1 MDWARAIEINQ
12 TALIR
17 IVAALIAM
25 IELAAQ
31 GTVARLPQPLYR
43 KALSLLRPAESAV
56 RRLIVIAARGVLVKP
71 HAVRPMPEGLALA
84 RVGGAAPRASFQLFD
99 SRKRF
104 GSMRPRSAGPK
115 PVPRVFVFGSS
126 PIAPLFQPR
135 ESDRAEPETDDGMVG
150 AERLNRRLAAI
161 KMALENLPRQV
172 KRLARWQARRDR
184 MPSPRFRSPLRPGLP
199 PGHRRE
205 PRDEVDR
212 VLIECHGLA
221 RDALNENTS

>member
-12 TALIR
+12 AALTR

-25 IELAAQ
+25 VGLAAE
-31 GTVARLPQPLYR
+31 GAMARLPQRVYR
-43 KALSLLRPAESAV
+43 KALRVLRPAESAV
-56 RRLIVIAARGVLVKP
+56 RRLIVIAARGVEVLP
-71 HAVRPMPEGLALA
+71 HAVRPMPKGLALA

-104 GSMRPRSAGPK
+104 GSARRSPGLKAG
-115 PVPRVFVFGSS
+115 PRVFVFGSS

-135 ESDRAEPETDDGMVG
+135 EWDRAEPKIDDGMVG
-150 AERLNRRLAAI
+150 AARLNRRLAAI

-172 KRLARWQARRDR
+172 KRLKRWQARRDR
-184 MPSPRFRSPLRPGLP
+184 MRSPKFRSPLRPGLP

-205 PRDEVDR
+205 PGHEVDA
-212 VLIECHGLA
+212 VLRECHALA
-221 RDALNENTS
+221 GDALREDSS

>member
-12 TALIR
+12 TALTR

-43 KALSLLRPAESAV
+43 KALSILRPAESAV
-56 RRLIVIAARGVLVKP
+56 RRLIVIAARGVAVKP
-71 HAVRPMPEGLALA
+71 HVVRAMPKGLAFA
-84 RVGGAAPRASFQLFD
+84 KVGGARASFQLFD

-115 PVPRVFVFGSS
+115 PEPRVFVFGAS
-126 PIAPLFQPR
+126 PFVPLFQSR
-135 ESDRAEPETDDGMVG
+135 EERMPEPEIDDGMVS
-150 AERLNRRLAAI
+150 AQRLSRRLTAI

-172 KRLARWQARRDR
+172 KRLKRWQARRDR

-199 PGHRRE
+199 PGHRRM
-205 PRDEVDR
+205 PRHEVDA

-221 RDALNENTS
+221 RDALKEDSS